1 MNYTNRDETLNK
13 MIEDLQENMKELKHN
28 VSNQTKLLQDFENI
42 NRETI
47 VIEQENNFNTINFNN

>member
-13 MIEDLQENMKELKHN
+13 MIEDLQQNMKELQHN
-28 VSNQTKLLQDFENI
+28 VSDQTKLLQDFENI

>member
-13 MIEDLQENMKELKHN
+13 VIEDLQQNMKELQHN